1 ILVPLQAIIGGIS
14 QWYFSSTLGISGV
27 LLGLII
33 SFALTVFWGLPL
45 TYLIKANKG

>member
-1 ILVPLQAIIGGIS
+1 
-14 QWYFSSTLGISGV
+14 
-27 LLGLII
+27 II

>member
-1 ILVPLQAIIGGIS
+1 
-14 QWYFSSTLGISGV
+14 
-27 LLGLII
+27 

>member
-1 ILVPLQAIIGGIS
+1 
-14 QWYFSSTLGISGV
+14 
-27 LLGLII
+27 I

>member
-1 ILVPLQAIIGGIS
+1 
-14 QWYFSSTLGISGV
+14 